1 MRKTAFPIRILLLCV
16 LAVGL
21 PIEPAEAAKLKDEV
35 SGFNGYILESAL
47 SDYPSLKL
55 VKDLGST
62 DFVQQVGVYGNP
74 DEALRFNA
82 IPLTKIRYRFVDGQL
97 ESIAVYYVGRENRDK
112 LMKWVEEQ
120 YGKLSSH
127 ERRMVSNVQWFGDK
141 TTITLNYN
149 PDTKLGTLW
158 FISQVLA
165 HRLNEFHQATQ
176 GD

>member
-1 MRKTAFPIRILLLCV
+1 MCKAAFPIKVLFLCV
-16 LAVGL
+16 LAGGL
-21 PIEPAEAAKLKDEV
+21 PIEPTEAAKLKDEPN
-35 SGFNGYILESAL
+35 GFNGYILGAAL

-62 DFVQQVGVYGNP
+62 DFVQQVGIYVNP

-82 IPLTKIRYRFVDGQL
+82 IPLTQIRYRFVDGQL
-97 ESIAVYYVGRENRDK
+97 ESIAVHYEGRENRDK
-112 LMKWVEEQ
+112 LMRWVEEQ

-149 PDTKLGTLW
+149 PNTKIGTLW
-158 FISQVLA
+158 FISQVLS